1 MVYAMLSVPTILRQ
15 VSIKAIDDL
24 GCAYLGIQRVHNL
37 AYFFECLDPSAVRV
51 LPRRHEQANGT
62 EPV

>member
-1 MVYAMLSVPTILRQ
+1 MVYAMLSVPTISRQ

-24 GCAYLGIQRVHNL
+24 GRAYLGIQRVHNL

-51 LPRRHEQANGT
+51 LSR
-62 EPV
+62 